1 MQRDLD
7 SVKISKIFYILLI
20 VLLPLV
26 VVPQY
31 YSAFTFPKETI
42 FKFGLI
48 LIALSIGLEFILGLR
63 NKINKNQ
70 NLTAIVFI
78 FLVGI
83 ITLTIVSF
91 LANNK
96 EISFRGLEKY
106 VFLFLLFIISTVIF
120 NDSKNFKKNILV
132 FLVLSGTVVSC
143 LGLLNLFG
151 IRIFETPVLSGR
163 WRFISTIGNPNMLG
177 EFILPLSIFS
187 LGLTFS
193 ETDKK
198 KKFFFGVLFL
208 LNSFIVLFTQSRAV
222 FISYFTA
229 LIIFYLIML
238 KNRKSGFQV
247 KRKFHLLIIPTII
260 ILTLILSLI
269 PLGKNKSLF
278 SRLKEGIRFR
288 DYNTRLRVLHVKTSI
303 NMFLEKPFGR
313 GINNYKIE
321 NYKYLYKILKTE
333 DIKIP
338 DRLSFFNHP
347 HNEYLNVLVETG
359 ILGFLLFFGTI
370 VFIIFRFK
378 KRTEIDFIDIACFSA
393 FIGILINALF
403 SGNLHQVLIQVVL
416 LIIISI
422 LLKESYERKEITF
435 FKILK
440 EKFKPVFFI
449 FLFAYLLMGITIIGL
464 FAVRTYQKT
473 QAEINMNS
481 GIYFYNQ
488 KMYAGAIKELRKV
501 LIYDK
506 HYGAAYLYL
515 CTSFF
520 NEDRYFQS
528 ITYAEETQK
537 YLGHPQLDYILGI
550 SFIRTKQSYK
560 AIEHLEIARYLFRN
574 NRKIELDI
582 AKAYLDIGMVKD
594 AKVIVWEVYEKE
606 KDNVK
611 CLMLRALIFE
621 IDQDYKEMLETLK
634 KIIEL
639 DPYNIYANKKLFD
652 YRYK

>member
-1 MQRDLD
+1 M
-7 SVKISKIFYILLI
+7 LLI

-31 YSAFTFPKETI
+31 YNAFSFPKETI
-42 FKFGLI
+42 FKLGLI
-48 LIALSIGLEFILGLR
+48 LIALTIGLEFILGQR

-70 NLTAIVFI
+70 NLKTIVFI
-78 FLVGI
+78 FLTGI
-83 ITLTIVSF
+83 IILTIVSF

-96 EISFRGLEKY
+96 EISFRGFDKY
-106 VFLFLLFIISTVIF
+106 VFLFLLFILSTIIF
-120 NDSKNFKKNILV
+120 NDSKDFKKNVLI

-143 LGLLNLFG
+143 LGILNLFG
-151 IRIFETPVLSGR
+151 VTIFKMPAFAGR

-177 EFILPLSIFS
+177 EFILPMSILS
-187 LGLTFS
+187 LGLAFF
-193 ETDKK
+193 EKDKK
-198 KKFFFGVLFL
+198 KKIFFGILFL

-222 FISYFTA
+222 FISYFIA
-229 LIIFYLIML
+229 LVIFYLIIL
-238 KNRKSGFQV
+238 RNKKVIFQV
-247 KRKFHLLIIPTII
+247 KRKFQPLIIPTII
-260 ILTLILSLI
+260 VLILILSMI

-278 SRLKEGIRFR
+278 GRLKEGIRFR
-288 DYNTRLRVLHVKTSI
+288 DYNTRLRILHVKTSI
-303 NMFLEKPFGR
+303 NMFMEKPFGR

-333 DIKIP
+333 DIKLP

-347 HNEYLNVLVETG
+347 HNEYLNILVETG
-359 ILGFLLFFGTI
+359 IFGFLLFCGTI
-370 VFIIFRFK
+370 VFIIFKFK
-378 KRTEIDFIDIACFSA
+378 RRREIDFIDIACFSA

-403 SGNLHQVLIQVVL
+403 SGNLHQVLIQAV
-416 LIIISI
+416 LIIIVTI
-422 LLKESYERKEITF
+422 LLEESYKQKEITF

-449 FLFAYLLMGITIIGL
+449 FLFSYLLMGLTVIAL
-464 FAVRTYQKT
+464 FSVRTYQKT

-481 GIYFYNQ
+481 GIYFYNH

-506 HYGAAYLYL
+506 HYGVAYLYL

-520 NEDRYFQS
+520 NEEQYFQS

-582 AKAYLDIGMVKD
+582 AKAYMDIGMVKA
-594 AKVIVWEVYEKE
+594 AKVIVWEVYKKE
-606 KDNVK
+606 EDNVK

-621 IDQDYKEMLETLK
+621 MEQDYMSMFVTLK
-634 KIIEL
+634 KIIKL

-652 YRYK
+652 YGYK